1 VQRDHPEN
9 GLTATSVGQSGPAR
23 RAAGECHVPHVWM
36 QRCPQ
41 VDGKQPDVRGC
52 PEVAV
57 ANGKTVDE
65 TLKTMNATAAADK
78 ARHTDE
84 YQRPS
89 DIGKD

>member
-1 VQRDHPEN
+1 MC
-9 GLTATSVGQSGPAR
+9 LTCGCNDAHKS
-23 RAAGECHVPHVWM
+23 M
-36 QRCPQ
+36 
-41 VDGKQPDVRGC
+41 GKNLTYEDVR
-52 PEVAV
+52 EVAI

-78 ARHTDE
+78 AMHMDE

>member
-1 VQRDHPEN
+1 MC
-9 GLTATSVGQSGPAR
+9 LTCGCNDAHKSMGNNLTY
-23 RAAGECHVPHVWM
+23 E
-36 QRCPQ
+36 
-41 VDGKQPDVRGC
+41 DVR
-52 PEVAV
+52 EVAI

-89 DIGKD
+89 DIGQD

>member
-1 VQRDHPEN
+1 MGN
-9 GLTATSVGQSGPAR
+9 NLTYEDLR
-23 RAAGECHVPHVWM
+23 
-36 QRCPQ
+36 
-41 VDGKQPDVRGC
+41 
-52 PEVAV
+52 EVAI

-89 DIGKD
+89 DTSRG